1 MGRDGAGIR
10 ICPSTCHPYLAGM
23 GPLWES
29 VDKRCGALH
38 LCVSFGQ
45 CGEKGMG
52 ELFENMEKAVHRIKF
67 IFLYNLWE

>member
-1 MGRDGAGIR
+1 
-10 ICPSTCHPYLAGM
+10 M